1 MTAIPLARN
10 VGERQACAIAEIAA
24 AEKINES
31 HVGRVLRLTLLA
43 PDIVEAILGGRQP
56 AQMTLAVLMRPFPSK
71 WKRQRN
77 GSQNAGSTATGPAD
91 QTVLGHSVQKLN
103 CLSL

>member
-31 HVGRVLRLTLLA
+31 YVGRVLRLTLLA
-43 PDIVEAILGGRQP
+43 PDIVEAILSGNQSPNLQFFDLLKRVSVVWAEQRFALSAP
-56 AQMTLAVLMRPFPSK
+56 PKLAVQSRSSIDRASRPF
-71 WKRQRN
+71 
-77 GSQNAGSTATGPAD
+77 
-91 QTVLGHSVQKLN
+91 
-103 CLSL
+103 